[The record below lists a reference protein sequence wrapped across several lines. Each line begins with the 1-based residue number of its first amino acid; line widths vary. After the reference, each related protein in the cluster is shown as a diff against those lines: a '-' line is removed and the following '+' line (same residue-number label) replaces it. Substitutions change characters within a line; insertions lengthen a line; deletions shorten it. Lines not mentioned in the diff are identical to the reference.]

1 MENWEKKIKSPL
13 LPTVLFAVCLVWG
26 VVGMMLNCIESL
38 WMLEESVELAVA
50 AVLSILGG
58 IFQGMIPASLAA
70 LIALFYVARTKKK
83 GWPLIVCGAV
93 ILLAHIEIGFVF
105 LAAALACVAFRLLGE
120 NKKVNIASNL
130 KLLQIGFPIAVGVFA
145 LTGLSVSLVS
155 GVGIATLYEFSP
167 EGIRQ
172 GLTIA
177 VPEMLRYLLFS
188 AALLL
193 GGWWMVSFRA
203 EENEDGVY
211 EDDTAVHVGSET
223 DVSEEK
229 KNTYFV
235 SPLVHICL
243 LLFTCG
249 IWQLIWIYKTTEFTN
264 RVEGEEGRNAVIE
277 LLLCMFVPFYLI
289 YWVYRTASLLD
300 KLAAEK
306 SVASDLTVVC
316 LLCALFFPLA
326 AYILL
331 QLKINEIVEKSDAS
345 PFIEV

>member
-26 VVGMMLNCIESL
+26 VVSMMLNCIEAL
-38 WMLEESVELAVA
+38 GMLEDSVELAVT

-105 LAAALACVAFRLLGE
+105 LAAALACVTFRLLGE
-120 NKKVNIASNL
+120 SKKVNIASNL

-172 GLTIA
+172 GLMIA
-177 VPEMLRYLLFS
+177 VPEMMRYLLFS

-193 GGWWMVSFRA
+193 GGWWIISFCT
-203 EENEDGVY
+203 EETGETADEDATVYVGGEEASSVERNNE
-211 EDDTAVHVGSET
+211 H
-223 DVSEEK
+223 
-229 KNTYFV
+229 FV
-235 SPLVHICL
+235 SPIVHICL
-243 LLFTCG
+243 LLFTFG
-249 IWQLIWIYKTTEFTN
+249 IWQLIWEYRTTAFTN
-264 RVEGEEGRNAVIE
+264 RVVGEKERNPVAEV
-277 LLLCMFVPFYLI
+277 LLCMFIPYYYL
-289 YWVYRTASLLD
+289 YWVYRTAKLLD

-306 SVASDLTVVC
+306 DIASDLVVVC
-316 LLCALFFPLA
+316 LLCAIFLPIA
-326 AYILL
+326 APILL
-331 QLKINEIVEKSDAS
+331 QLKINEIVTKESDEA
-345 PFIEV
+345 PTIAV